1 MRGLVLSF
9 ATLFA
14 LTIQAM
20 AQDLPDVTGKEL
32 MVAIRQLEAAGF
44 EVVHDGGE
52 RYRGRTNLPF
62 INEDG
67 STDQDWRM
75 ELRMELWRVVLEME
89 PVPDAEPSAPKI
101 VSLVTEMKE
110 KPYQLHPPP
119 GAGRLPRGVEELK
132 P

>member
-9 ATLFA
+9 ATVFA
-14 LTIQAM
+14 LSIQAM
-20 AQDLPDVTGKEL
+20 AQDLPDVRGKEL

-62 INEDG
+62 INKDG
-67 STDQDWRM
+67 STDQDW
-75 ELRMELWRVVLEME
+75 RMELWRVVLEME
-89 PVPDAEPSAPKI
+89 PVPDADPSGPKV
-101 VSLVTEMKE
+101 VSLVTEMKQ
-110 KPYQLHPPP
+110 KPYQRHPPP
-119 GAGRLPRGVEELK
+119 GEDRLPHGVDELV